1 MNVSKQTF
9 ITKFT
14 EEIQQG
20 NAAIFAGAGLSMPAG
35 FVNWKQLL
43 HPLAEEIGLNIEKET
58 DLTAVAQYYKNSKNN
73 RSEINKAIFDNFT
86 LQKTP
91 LANHNI
97 LARLP
102 ITTFWTINY
111 DELIE
116 MALEKAGKIVD
127 VKHTSNQLAISK
139 KNRQAIV
146 YKMHGDCH
154 QPENAI
160 ILKEDYE
167 IYSQKHKAFL
177 TALAGDLVSKTFLFV
192 GLSFTDPNLDY
203 ILSRI
208 RLTYE
213 ENQRTHYAIIKKNME
228 SDFDNQEEYHYEK
241 GKQELFIRDLQRYNI
256 QAVLIDNYSEI
267 TEILSAIE
275 KKINSNKV
283 FISGS
288 ATEYGEVD
296 SISAQQFIS
305 SLSKELIKQQKKI
318 ISGFGLGVGSYVIS
332 GALEEIYM
340 QQSQA
345 EDSLILRPFPQSTS
359 GNMQLPELWEQYR
372 RDMLQ
377 RAGIAIFIFGN
388 KEDAKTGET
397 ILANG
402 MYQEFE
408 IAKEFGALIIPVG
421 ATGYMAQQIWQEVNA
436 NFESYYP
443 NANDN
448 LKCLFQKLN
457 NSTVDDELVETII
470 QFISELV
477 K

>member
-1 MNVSKQTF
+1 MSVLKQTF
-9 ITKFT
+9 ITRFT
-14 EEIQQG
+14 EQIQKG
-20 NAAIFAGAGLSMPAG
+20 DAAIFAGAGLSMPAG

-43 HPLAEEIGLNIEKET
+43 HPLAVEIGLNIDKET
-58 DLTAVAQYYKNSKNN
+58 DLTAVAQYYKNFKNN
-73 RSEINKAIFDNFT
+73 RSEINQAIFDNFT
-86 LQKTP
+86 LQKEP

-111 DELIE
+111 DSLIE
-116 MALEKAGKIVD
+116 TALKNSGKIVD
-127 VKHTSNQLAISK
+127 IKHMTKQLAISK
-139 KNRQAIV
+139 KNRQAVV
-146 YKMHGDCH
+146 YKMHGDCDH
-154 QPENAI
+154 PEDAI

-167 IYSQKHKAFL
+167 VYSQKNRAFL

-213 ENQRTHYAIIKKNME
+213 ENQRTHYAIIKKNMAN
-228 SDFDNQEEYHYEK
+228 DFDNKEEYHYEK

-256 QAVLIDNYSEI
+256 QVVLVDNYSEI

-296 SISAQQFIS
+296 SAKAQQFVS

-340 QQSQA
+340 KQSQA

-372 RDMLQ
+372 RDMLKQ
-377 RAGIAIFIFGN
+377 AGIAIFIFGN
-388 KEDAKTGET
+388 KEDVKTGET

-408 IAKEFGALIIPVG
+408 IAKEFGTLIVPVG
-421 ATGYMAQQIWQEVNA
+421 VTGYMAQQIWKEVHE
-436 NFESYYP
+436 NFEEYYP
-443 NANDN
+443 NASDN
-448 LKCLFQKLN
+448 VKDLFEKLN
-457 NSTVDDELVETII
+457 DSTLDTELVGTII
-470 QFISELV
+470 QFINELV